1 VTGTVVGVAAAFA
14 RPTLARIPAPLAA
27 AALGALA
34 MAGSDG
40 PLVARAARHPGQ
52 EYPRREQLRGL
63 VQGGQHVG
71 GGRSVAP
78 HRDAPVPEG
87 GGNPPTPEE
96 EDQAALAAVSGCR
109 KPDGSVISDG

>member
-1 VTGTVVGVAAAFA
+1 MSGSTIGILVIVVVVVVA
-14 RPTLARIPAPLAA
+14 LAA
-27 AALGALA
+27 WLG
-34 MAGSDG
+34 
-40 PLVARAARHPGQ
+40 LVARASRHPRQ
-52 EYPRREQLRGL
+52 EHSRREQLRGL

-96 EDQAALAAVSGCR
+96 EDQASQAGRPSR
-109 KPDGSVISDG
+109 RTGSPMDL

>member
-1 VTGTVVGVAAAFA
+1 MSGITIGILVIVVVVVVALVAW
-14 RPTLARIPAPLAA
+14 LA
-27 AALGALA
+27 
-34 MAGSDG
+34 
-40 PLVARAARHPGQ
+40 LVARAARHPGQ
-52 EYPRREQLRGL
+52 EHPQRDPLRGL

-96 EDQAALAAVSGCR
+96 EDQAAQANRPSRAAGN
-109 KPDGSVISDG
+109 PMDL

>member
-1 VTGTVVGVAAAFA
+1 MSGTTSEIWWIIAVAVVGVAVL
-14 RPTLARIPAPLAA
+14 LAV
-27 AALGALA
+27 
-34 MAGSDG
+34 
-40 PLVARAARHPGQ
+40 VARAARRPHP
-52 EYPRREQLRGL
+52 EHPRQDPGRGL

-96 EDQAALAAVSGCR
+96 QEAAYGDRPHVEDRGNPVDL
-109 KPDGSVISDG
+109 